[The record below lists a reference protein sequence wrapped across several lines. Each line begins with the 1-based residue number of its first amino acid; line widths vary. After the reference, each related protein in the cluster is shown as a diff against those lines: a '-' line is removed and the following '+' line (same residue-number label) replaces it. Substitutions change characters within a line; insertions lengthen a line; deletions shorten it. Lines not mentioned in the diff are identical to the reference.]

1 LISVTWPF
9 DPKRSPVYYG
19 WVVWLFSTVG
29 FLLSIPGQTMGM
41 AVFTETFIEAFG
53 LTRTQLSMA
62 YLFGTIGSSLFLT
75 QAGRWYDR
83 LGGRIMIAASALAL
97 GLMVMYISFVDV
109 LSSWL
114 GGHTLVTF
122 ILILLGFFGVRFFGQ
137 GVLTSCSRNVL
148 MLWFVK
154 RRGLVSGLRSVF
166 VSFGFSLAPLILAM
180 MIGGFGWRGA
190 LWFMALLVGL
200 VFAVLAFIF
209 VRDSPVS
216 CGLIP
221 DGEKPSDDYVAP
233 LEAPSK
239 SLAEARRSPVFWIY
253 SMSLAMHAMFGTAL
267 TFHVV
272 AIFGEAGLPR
282 DVAFGYFF
290 PSAIC
295 ATAANLLGSY
305 LVDKGPLK
313 PFLILM
319 LVGFVVGACGLINL
333 DQPWGY
339 WMLAVGFG
347 TGGGLWGVTSN
358 LAFIR
363 FFGPLHLGE
372 VSGFNTSISVF
383 ASAVGPF
390 AFSLAVDH
398 LGSYNVAAQ
407 ICLAMLVVLLI
418 AAIVV
423 KQEEVIY

>member
-1 LISVTWPF
+1 M
-9 DPKRSPVYYG
+9 
-19 WVVWLFSTVG
+19 
-29 FLLSIPGQTMGM
+29 SIPGQTMGM
-41 AVFTETFIEAFG
+41 AVFTDPFIEVFG

-83 LGGRIMIAASALAL
+83 FGGRIMIALSSFAL
-97 GLMVMYISFVDV
+97 GAMVVYISFVD
-109 LSSWL
+109 LISEFL

-122 ILILLGFFGVRFFGQ
+122 VLILLGFFGVRFFGQ

-154 RRGLVSGLRSVF
+154 RRGLVSGVRSVF
-166 VSFGFSLAPLILAM
+166 TSFGFSLAPLGIAM
-180 MIGGFGWRGA
+180 LITFFGWRGA
-190 LWFMALLVGL
+190 LWSMALAVGV
-200 VFAVLAFIF
+200 VFALLALIF
-209 VRDSPVS
+209 VRDNPAS
-216 CGLIP
+216 CGLLP
-221 DGEKPSDDYVAP
+221 DGGEPSDDYEAP
-233 LEAPSK
+233 KEAPSMT
-239 SLAEARRSPVFWIY
+239 LAEAQRTPVFWIY
-253 SMSLAMHAMFGTAL
+253 AMSLAMHALFGTAL

-272 AIFGEAGLPR
+272 AIFAEAGLSR

-290 PSAIC
+290 PSAVF
-295 ATAANLLGSY
+295 ATASNLICSY
-305 LVDKGPLK
+305 LVDKYPLK
-313 PFLILM
+313 PFLIIM
-319 LVGFVVGACGLINL
+319 LVGFIIGALGLINL

-339 WMLAVGFG
+339 WMLAFGFG

-390 AFSLAVDH
+390 AFSIAVDY
-398 LGSYNVAAQ
+398 LGSYNAAAQ
-407 ICLAMLVVLLI
+407 ICLAFLVALLAAAVLVRQNEI
-418 AAIVV
+418 MH
-423 KQEEVIY
+423 

>member
-1 LISVTWPF
+1 
-9 DPKRSPVYYG
+9 
-19 WVVWLFSTVG
+19 
-29 FLLSIPGQTMGM
+29 MGM
-41 AVFTETFIEAFG
+41 AVFTEPFIEVFG

-75 QAGRWYDR
+75 QAGRWYDS
-83 LGGRIMIAASALAL
+83 LGGRVMITASSLAL

-122 ILILLGFFGVRFFGQ
+122 GLILLGFFGVRFFGQ

-154 RRGLVSGLRSVF
+154 SRGLVSGLRGVF

-180 MIGGFGWRGA
+180 LIGGFGWRGA
-190 LWFMALLVGL
+190 LWLMAGAVGL
-200 VFAVLAFIF
+200 VFAALAFIF
-209 VRDSPVS
+209 VRDNPLS
-216 CGLIP
+216 CGLLP
-221 DGEKPSDDYVAP
+221 DGGEPSDDHVAP
-233 LEAPSK
+233 VEAPSK

-272 AIFGEAGLPR
+272 AIFGEAGLSR

-290 PSAIC
+290 PSAIF
-295 ATAANLLGSY
+295 ATVANLVGSY

-313 PFLILM
+313 PFHIVM

-333 DQPWGY
+333 DKPWGY

-390 AFSLAVDH
+390 AFSLAVDY
-398 LGSYNVAAQ
+398 LGSYNAAAQ

-418 AAIVV
+418 AAVLV
-423 KQEEVIY
+423 KQEEVSG